1 MDMSRRSQLSAEQ
14 RLEAVLSLLRREEP
28 AGTVA
33 RRFGVSEPT
42 LYRWRDQFLEGGK
55 AGLASG
61 SGKADERDR
70 RIAEL
75 EHEVAERDRYIGEQ
89 AIAIRLL
96 KKTAHSI

>member
-1 MDMSRRSQLSAEQ
+1 MDMSRRSELSAEQ
-14 RLEAVLSLLRREEP
+14 RLEAVLSLLRREEL
-28 AGTVA
+28 AGQVA

-70 RIAEL
+70 RITEL
-75 EHEVAERDRYIGEQ
+75 EREVAERDRYIGEQ

-96 KKTAHSI
+96 KKTQGSI